1 VPTKDYYQILNLQPG
16 ADAKAIKRAYRQLAM
31 LHHPDKKPGDASAH
45 LYFQE
50 IQTAYTVLTDP
61 IQKELYLQERWLEKS
76 KGRDFEQVMDP
87 YQVLSSFIELEK
99 EIAHWEKQRNSSHI
113 ADAVISLLSTVRM
126 TSIQSQNDHQLS
138 LQILQCAKKIA
149 TSLNSSS
156 GRRIL
161 EHLSPFAKEFP
172 SHYSEWE
179 IELKQIATREYWK
192 SWRAVFIGLFT
203 CLICLLF
210 YYLTRR

>member
-1 VPTKDYYQILNLQPG
+1 MPTKDYYQILNLQPG

-50 IQTAYTVLTDP
+50 ILTAYTVLTDP

-161 EHLSPFAKEFP
+161 EHLSPFAKKFP

>member
-1 VPTKDYYQILNLQPG
+1 MPTKDYYQILNLQPG
-16 ADAKAIKRAYRQLAM
+16 ADAKAIKRAYRHLAM

-50 IQTAYTVLTDP
+50 IQTAYSVLTDP

-76 KGRDFEQVMDP
+76 KGREFEQVMDP
-87 YQVLSSFIELEK
+87 YQVLSCFIELEK
-99 EIAHWEKQRNSSHI
+99 EIALWEKQRNSSHI
-113 ADAVISLLSTVRM
+113 ADAVISLLSTVRI
-126 TSIQSQNDHQLS
+126 TSIQLQNDHQLS
-138 LQILQCAKKIA
+138 LQIFQCAKKIA

-161 EHLSPFAKEFP
+161 EHLSPLATEFP
-172 SHYSEWE
+172 NHYSEWE

>member
-31 LHHPDKKPGDASAH
+31 LHHPDKKPGDASTH

-126 TSIQSQNDHQLS
+126 TSIQSS
-138 LQILQCAKKIA
+138 TK
-149 TSLNSSS
+149 SSN
-156 GRRIL
+156 
-161 EHLSPFAKEFP
+161 
-172 SHYSEWE
+172 
-179 IELKQIATREYWK
+179 
-192 SWRAVFIGLFT
+192 FT
-203 CLICLLF
+203 MC
-210 YYLTRR
+210 